1 MSDRFTRELGKYAT
15 STQPTREA
23 EARIEHLLRGMRHL
37 KLRVYPEDE
46 LEMSSEF
53 IIQLAAYF
61 ANAHGQALKCAYAET
76 FVSLLHPVIET
87 ATAEV
92 NHPMWS
98 KAIAVILARAMA
110 MGQKP
115 RYWPTAFPLV
125 VVALGLSPR
134 EIFMQHWQ
142 SCTEAVVAKL
152 KVGTVFDLFP
162 YLRTGPQKLS
172 P

>member
-1 MSDRFTRELGKYAT
+1 MSDRFTRELSKYAT
-15 STQPTREA
+15 STQPTKEA

-53 IIQLAAYF
+53 IQQLAAYF

-76 FVSLLHPVIET
+76 FTSLLHPVVET

-92 NHPMWS
+92 NHPLWS
-98 KAIAVILARAMA
+98 QAISLILSRAIA

-115 RYWPTAFPLV
+115 RYWLTAFPLV
-125 VVALGLSPR
+125 VVALGVSPR
-134 EIFMQHWQ
+134 EVFMQHWQ
-142 SCTEAVVAKL
+142 LCTEAVSAKL
-152 KVGTVFDLFP
+152 KVGVWLTWLI
-162 YLRTGPQKLS
+162 TGPRDQGRCC
-172 P
+172 